1 MATNSLKDM
10 SVQLGQKIQ
19 KLREQ
24 RKLSQETL
32 AEKLDISRTYIAY
45 IETGSRTPSLKV
57 LHNISNIFDVKME
70 DLFKF

>member
-1 MATNSLKDM
+1 M

-24 RKLSQETL
+24 KKLSQETL
-32 AEKLDISRTYIAY
+32 AEKLEISRTYIAY

-57 LHNISNIFDVKME
+57 LHNISSIFDVKME

>member
-1 MATNSLKDM
+1 M

-57 LHNISNIFDVKME
+57 LHNISDIFDVKME